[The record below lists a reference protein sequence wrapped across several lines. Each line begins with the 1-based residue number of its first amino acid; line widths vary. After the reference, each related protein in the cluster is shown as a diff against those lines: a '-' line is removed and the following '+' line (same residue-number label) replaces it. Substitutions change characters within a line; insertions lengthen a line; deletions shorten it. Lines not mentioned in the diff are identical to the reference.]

1 MSDTE
6 GQQVTHLKDAQR
18 QTYRARLL
26 FDRVR
31 HGLRDVPIETAK
43 REWQTAL
50 LGYHSEIQ
58 RYKHTR
64 NLEDVWYEPISE
76 KMDMSL
82 DELSEWAFADDE
94 VTHEFVDAA
103 TMRKTKETEIEPLV
117 YTAEELRQIQ
127 IKLDECYHELGF
139 DEPPKTVQQHGGTI
153 GDEAE
158 ELFPEFDEET
168 VNEIIEEVDRLIEAK
183 RDESGSAAE
192 QVPAGTSGSG
202 T

>member
-6 GQQVTHLKDAQR
+6 SQQVTQLKDAQR

-50 LGYHSEIQ
+50 LGYHSEVQ

-94 VTHEFVDAA
+94 VTHEFVDPA
-103 TMRKTKETEIEPLV
+103 TMRTTKETEIEPLV

-168 VNEIIEEVDRLIEAK
+168 VNEIIEEVDRIIEAK
-183 RDESGSAAE
+183 RDESEPAAE
-192 QVPAGTSGSG
+192 QVQAGPPG
-202 T
+202 TGT